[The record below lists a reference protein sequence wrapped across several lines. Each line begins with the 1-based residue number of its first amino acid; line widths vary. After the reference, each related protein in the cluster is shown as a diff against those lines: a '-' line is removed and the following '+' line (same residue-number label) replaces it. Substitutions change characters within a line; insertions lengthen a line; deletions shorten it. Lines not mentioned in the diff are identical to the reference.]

1 MSTMRRAWEAVLA
14 RRPAPEQL
22 SLRMPEPL
30 ELDLHRQI
38 AEGLTHEIAP
48 ARHISKFAVMWWAS
62 DISNSAMARPGAR
75 LAQGIGGGVPDLMF
89 LYRGMV
95 YFQEIKRLRQGQLSD
110 MQAEFMA
117 AARLAGALSGICW
130 DIESCLANL
139 DHWQIPRNRRLIFP
153 LRSEETLPV

>member
-22 SLRMPEPL
+22 NLRMTEPK
-30 ELDLHRQI
+30 E
-38 AEGLTHEIAP
+38 LTHEIAP

-89 LYRGMV
+89 LFRGQV

-117 AARLAGALSGICW
+117 AARLAGAQSAICW
-130 DIESCLANL
+130 DTESCLANL
-139 DHWQIPRNRRLIFP
+139 DLWMIPRNRRLIFP
-153 LRSEETLPV
+153 LRSEEALPV

>member
-22 SLRMPEPL
+22 NLRMTEPK

-89 LYRGMV
+89 LFRGQV

-117 AARLAGALSGICW
+117 AARLAGAQSAICW
-130 DIESCLANL
+130 DTESCLANL
-139 DHWQIPRNRRLIFP
+139 DLWMIPRNRQLIFP
-153 LRSEETLPV
+153 LRSEEALPV